1 MRLNQTMMYAESR
14 KIQLIEEVLKVTNEH
29 LLCELETVLKKARKT
44 NFKKLSMNDFVG
56 VLSKKDATEM
66 RKAIKETAETINPDD
81 WK

>member
-1 MRLNQTMMYAESR
+1 MYAESR

-29 LLCELETVLKKARKT
+29 LLCELETVLKKASKT
-44 NFKKLSMNDFVG
+44 KLKKLSMNDFVG

>member
-1 MRLNQTMMYAESR
+1 MYAESR
-14 KIQLIEEVLKVTNEH
+14 KIQLIEEVLKVTDEL

-44 NFKKLSMNDFVG
+44 KLKKLSMNDFVG

>member
-1 MRLNQTMMYAESR
+1 MYAESR

-29 LLCELETVLKKARKT
+29 LLCELETVLMKARKT
-44 NFKKLSMNDFVG
+44 KLKKLSMNDFVG